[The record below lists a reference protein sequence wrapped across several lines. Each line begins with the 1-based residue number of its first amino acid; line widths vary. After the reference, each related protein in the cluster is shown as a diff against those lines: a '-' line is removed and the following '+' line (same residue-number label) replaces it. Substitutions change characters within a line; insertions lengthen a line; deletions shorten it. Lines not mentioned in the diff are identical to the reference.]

1 MEWYYKWNW
10 KKNGNKKGE
19 CGKDFMKI
27 KSDTNDVLP
36 LKKLLKFTTLTIIVR
51 SVFKED
57 CKFYPQ
63 SYLDSCL
70 YEL

>member
-1 MEWYYKWNW
+1 MNSTDENKKVLRKYTELWNGIINEIE

-36 LKKLLKFTTLTIIVR
+36 LKKPLKFTT
-51 SVFKED
+51 D
-57 CKFYPQ
+57 NNC
-63 SYLDSCL
+63 
-70 YEL
+70 

>member
-1 MEWYYKWNW
+1 
-10 KKNGNKKGE
+10 
-19 CGKDFMKI
+19 MKI

-36 LKKLLKFTTLTIIVR
+36 LKKLLKFTTLTITVR